1 MRSLTSQVKK
11 YWSIVPHMIQPPIEV
26 KDLVSSPRK
35 SMFLQI
41 VSVGR
46 LDPDKHYEDIIEAI
60 GKSNT
65 LREKH

>member
-1 MRSLTSQVKK
+1 M
-11 YWSIVPHMIQPPIEV
+11 PHMIQPPIEV
-26 KDLVSSPRK
+26 KNFVSSPRK
-35 SMFLQI
+35 SIFLQI